1 VVNLEHA
8 ADIIANNLVEFAA
21 KRTRRGGGFAAEEL
35 DLITAMHAELVDSLS
50 MACAAGSAAGQRIR
64 RHDGLRG
71 LFPTAAR

>member
-1 VVNLEHA
+1 MVNFEHA

-21 KRTRRGGGFAAEEL
+21 KRTRRAGGFAAEEL
-35 DLITAMHAELVDSLS
+35 DLITATHAELVDSLS
-50 MACAAGSAAGQRIR
+50 MACAAGQRIR